1 MCEWPLEHLVFS
13 ASAVIPSVT
22 CWPQNERKSVLLR
35 KRKLA
40 CTREYPDPVPHKPMK
55 RGPLS
60 ESDLYLPV
68 KRFLESQ
75 GYEVKGEVRDCD
87 VAAVRGDE
95 ELVVVELKL
104 SLNLELILQAV
115 ERLAVTS
122 KVYVGVPVGNHSL
135 RRRRRQTVKLLR
147 MLGLGLLVVDPDVER
162 HGVDAVLDPG
172 EYRPRRSRRRRE
184 LLLGEFVR
192 RVGDPNLGGASVRNG
207 IMTAY
212 RQRALEIALFLQ
224 TNGPTKASQVATAI
238 GDPKA
243 RDILYRDVYG
253 WFDRPSNGIYALSP
267 RGVREVPL
275 WAASRQ
281 P

>member
-1 MCEWPLEHLVFS
+1 V
-13 ASAVIPSVT
+13 
-22 CWPQNERKSVLLR
+22 K
-35 KRKLA
+35 
-40 CTREYPDPVPHKPMK
+40 
-55 RGPLS
+55 

-75 GYEVKGEVRDCD
+75 GYEVKGEVGDCD
-87 VAAVRGDE
+87 VAGVRGDE

-104 SLNLELILQAV
+104 SLNIELVLQAV
-115 ERLAVTS
+115 ERLSVTS

-135 RRRRRQTVKLLR
+135 NRRRRQTVKLLR
-147 MLGLGLLVVDPDVER
+147 MLGLGLLVIDPDLKR

-172 EYRPRRSRRRRE
+172 EYRPRRSSRRRE

-212 RQRALEIALFLQ
+212 RQRALEIASFLQ

-238 GDPKA
+238 GDPHT
-243 RDILYRDVYG
+243 RDILYRNVYG
-253 WFDRPSNGIYALSP
+253 WFDRPSNGIYALSS
-267 RGVREVPL
+267 RGAQEVPL
-275 WAASRQ
+275 WAIGQHSYR
-281 P
+281 